1 MVLLVLPGNSHKLA
15 AMAARHRG
23 SRTATALQQAKSHKA
38 DGKPAVKNKTRKR
51 LLSLVTIVLVV
62 LALYSTPAVLVR
74 YSEWLQKALIFV
86 HHVRTPF
93 YGNLSDPGSYGLK
106 FARQF
111 ELFHEDQCGVEV
123 WQVLP
128 RVYHDG
134 DEVNMDIALSES
146 DFQSALSDGAPV
158 VLYLHGNTGTR
169 ALYHRVEVYKY
180 LSGEKGFHVVTF
192 DYRGFGNSQCHPS
205 ERGMMED
212 ALLVWK
218 WVRTHAPDSKI
229 YIWGHSLGSAAATYL
244 TKELCDSGEQPS
256 GMILDAPFTDVLDAA
271 ENHPITLPYWPI
283 IPLFRYYILE
293 TLEERFESVQR
304 LKDITCPVLILHGRN
319 DIIIPFH
326 IGEKFYNTVL
336 EFKKDHPSMG
346 SVEFVDCGETNHKEN
361 YLSPHTHSALDRFIQ
376 RH

>member
-1 MVLLVLPGNSHKLA
+1 MAVRQRGSHASTTLQQRDTQSHK
-15 AMAARHRG
+15 
-23 SRTATALQQAKSHKA
+23 T
-38 DGKPAVKNKTRKR
+38 DGKAAPRSKKRKWVFS
-51 LLSLVTIVLVV
+51 LLTILLVV
-62 LALYSTPAVLVR
+62 LALYSTPAVLVW

-128 RVYHDG
+128 RMYHDG
-134 DEVNMDIALSES
+134 DEINQEIALSEV

-169 ALYHRVEVYKY
+169 ALYHRVEIYKY
-180 LSGEKGFHVVTF
+180 LSREKGFHVVTF

-212 ALLVWK
+212 AFLVWQ
-218 WVRTHAPDSKI
+218 WIRTHAPDSKI
-229 YIWGHSLGSAAATYL
+229 YVWGHSLGSAAATYL
-244 TKELCDSGEQPS
+244 TKELCDSGNEPS

-283 IPLFRYYILE
+283 IPLFR
-293 TLEERFESVQR
+293 
-304 LKDITCPVLILHGRN
+304 LKHITCPILILHGRN

-326 IGEKFYNTVL
+326 IGEKFYSTAV

-346 SVEFVDCGETNHKEN
+346 NIEFVDCGETNHKEN
-361 YLSPHTHSALDRFIQ
+361 YLSPKTHSALERFI
-376 RH
+376 R

>member
-1 MVLLVLPGNSHKLA
+1 
-15 AMAARHRG
+15 MAARKRG
-23 SRTATALQQAKSHKA
+23 THSATVVQQESTGKDTKSGKTKIKTKKSLKKRIVWLLLITTVALT
-38 DGKPAVKNKTRKR
+38 V
-51 LLSLVTIVLVV
+51 
-62 LALYSTPAVLVR
+62 YSAPAVLVR

-86 HHVRTPF
+86 HHLRTPF

-111 ELFHEDQCGVEV
+111 ELFHEDECGVEV

-128 RVYHDG
+128 RVYHSAG
-134 DEVNMDIALSES
+134 EEESEAVLSEV

-169 ALYHRVEVYKY
+169 ALLHRVGIYKY
-180 LSGEKGFHVVTF
+180 LTKEKGFHVVTF
-192 DYRGFGNSQCHPS
+192 DYRGYGNSQCHPS

-218 WVRTHAPDSKI
+218 WVKTHAPDSKV

-244 TKELCDSGEQPS
+244 SKELCDLGEQPS
-256 GMILDAPFTDVLDAA
+256 GLILDAPLTDVLDAA

-293 TLEERFESVQR
+293 TLEERFESVHR
-304 LKDITCPVLILHGRN
+304 LKHITCPILILHGRN

-326 IGEKFYNTVL
+326 IGEKFYNTAL
-336 EFKKDHPSMG
+336 EYKKSHPSMG
-346 SVEFVDCGETNHKEN
+346 EVEFVDCGDTNHKEN
-361 YLSPHTHSALDRFIQ
+361 YLSPHTHAALDRFIQ
-376 RH
+376 KH